1 MVDSIKQNTPRTFKC
16 AFCQIE
22 EEALPWDTK
31 DIQGAT
37 QFVYSLPEKW
47 WSISTRE
54 GMKMFCGDEAVTIM
68 GGEILYEYMR
78 EDEVDLR

>member
-1 MVDSIKQNTPRTFKC
+1 MVGSIKQNTPRTFKC
-16 AFCQIE
+16 DFCHVE
-22 EEALPWDTK
+22 EEALPWGTK

-47 WSISTRE
+47 WSISTRT

-68 GGEILYEYMR
+68 GGEVLE
-78 EDEVDLR
+78 EWAGLQ